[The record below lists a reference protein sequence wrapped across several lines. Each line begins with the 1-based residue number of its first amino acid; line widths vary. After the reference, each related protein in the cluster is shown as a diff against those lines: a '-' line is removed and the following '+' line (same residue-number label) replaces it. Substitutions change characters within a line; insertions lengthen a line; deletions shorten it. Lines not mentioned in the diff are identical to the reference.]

1 MLMVMD
7 NKTWLVE
14 VEVATCLIAVAIVAF
29 SLMLGHTL
37 WMSLARK

>member
-1 MLMVMD
+1 MLLVMD

-14 VEVATCLIAVAIVAF
+14 VEVVACILAGAIVAF
-29 SLMLGHTL
+29 SLMLGNTL